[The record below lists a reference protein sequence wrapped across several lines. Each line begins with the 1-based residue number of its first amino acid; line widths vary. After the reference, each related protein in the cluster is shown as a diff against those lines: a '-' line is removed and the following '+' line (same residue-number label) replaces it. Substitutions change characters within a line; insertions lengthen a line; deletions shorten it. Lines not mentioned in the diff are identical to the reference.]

1 MNAVEWLDGNRI
13 QVVPPKKPKKLTG
26 TRFAAIMGLNAW
38 ATPFE
43 VWCAVTR
50 TYEKPF
56 EDTIYTVAGKTIEPK
71 QAEYM
76 RNAYMMGNLITPTDV
91 FGENY
96 FQRTWGDFFPEQ
108 KVLGGSWD
116 YLLVDKDGK
125 PATVLE
131 MKTTSRVEDWK
142 DDIPEYYAL
151 QAALYAYLLG
161 VDDVIMVASFLEA
174 TDYDD
179 PSKFVCSG
187 DNTITRPFK
196 VSERYPEFEKRYV
209 RPALKWWKDHVES
222 GISPE
227 YDEKKDAEILNVL
240 RTNNLSPETDMV
252 ALVREAEALKSKLD
266 AHAAAVAEDEKR
278 YKTVTDMLKKLAI
291 AQFRDGDKKVSIAGS
306 SYTWEVSRSSTS
318 KIDKDAMKADGVLD
332 KYTTTE
338 DTYRLSPKIIKE
350 G

>member
-38 ATPFE
+38 TTPFE

-125 PATVLE
+125 PTTVLE
-131 MKTTSRVEDWK
+131 MKTSKRVEDWAE
-142 DDIPEYYAL
+142 DIPEYYAL

-209 RPALKWWKDHVES
+209 KPALKWWKDHVES

-227 YDEKKDAEILNVL
+227 YDEKKDSEILKVL
-240 RTNNLSPETDMV
+240 RTNNLSPETDMA
-252 ALVREAEALKSKLD
+252 ALVSEAEALKSKLD
-266 AHAAAVAEDEKR
+266 AHAAEVAEDEKR
-278 YKTVTDMLKKLAI
+278 YKVVTDMLKKLAI
-291 AQFRDGDKKVSIAGS
+291 SQFRDGDKKVSIAGS

-318 KIDKDAMKADGVLD
+318 KIDKDAMKADGVLE

>member
-38 ATPFE
+38 TTPFE

-125 PATVLE
+125 PTTVLE
-131 MKTTSRVEDWK
+131 MKTSKRVEDWAE
-142 DDIPEYYAL
+142 DIPEYYAL

-209 RPALKWWKDHVES
+209 KPALKWWKDHVES

-227 YDEKKDAEILNVL
+227 YDEKKDAEILKVL
-240 RTNNLSPETDMV
+240 RTNNLSPETDME
-252 ALVREAEALKSKLD
+252 ALVKEAEALKSKLD
-266 AHAAAVAEDEKR
+266 AHAAEVAEDEKR
-278 YKTVTDMLKKLAI
+278 YKVVTDMLKKLAI

-318 KIDKDAMKADGVLD
+318 KIDKDAMKADGVLE

>member
-1 MNAVEWLDGNRI
+1 MEWLDGNRI
-13 QVVPPKKPKKLTG
+13 QIVPPKRPKKLTG
-26 TRFAAIMGLNAW
+26 TRFAAVMGLNAW
-38 ATPFE
+38 TTPFE

-76 RNAYMMGNLITPTDV
+76 KKAYFMSNLVTPTDV
-91 FGENY
+91 WGADY
-96 FQRTWGDFFPEQ
+96 FKKTWGDFFPNVE
-108 KVLGGSWD
+108 VLGGMWD
-116 YLLVDKDGK
+116 YLLYDKDGK
-125 PATVLE
+125 PSTVLE
-131 MKTTSRVEDWK
+131 MKTSKRVEDWA

-196 VSERYPEFEKRYV
+196 VSERYPEFEKKYV
-209 RPALKWWKDHVES
+209 KPALKWWKDYVES
-222 GISPE
+222 GISPAF
-227 YDEKKDAEILNVL
+227 DERKDAEILKAL
-240 RTNNLSPETDMV
+240 RTNNLSPETDMA
-252 ALVREAEALKSKLD
+252 ALVKEAEDLKAKLD
-266 AHAAAVAEDEKR
+266 AHAAEVAEDEKR
-278 YKTVTDMLKKLAI
+278 YKVLTDMIKKAAI
-291 AQFRDGDKKVSIAGS
+291 AQFRDGDKKVSITGS
-306 SYTWEVSRSSTS
+306 AYNWEVSRTSTT
-318 KIDKDAMKADGVLD
+318 KIDKDAMKADGILA

-338 DTYRLSPKIIKE
+338 DSYRISPKIIKE
-350 G
+350 D